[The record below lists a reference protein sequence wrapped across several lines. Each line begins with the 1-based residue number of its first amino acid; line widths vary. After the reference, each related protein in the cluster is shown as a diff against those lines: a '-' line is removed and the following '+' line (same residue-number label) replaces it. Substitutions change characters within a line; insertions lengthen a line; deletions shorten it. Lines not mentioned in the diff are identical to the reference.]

1 MAKEY
6 DGLKPQNLVQ
16 AAQADI
22 ARRKTNQELAIKRK
36 EHPDVLFPPYEGYV
50 FLKGHVRV
58 GDGVFGILALALE
71 HAKKLQLQEVDPPKK
86 RLSRI
91 IYGNPGLIR
100 DALKLERRKQ

>member
-22 ARRKTNQELAIKRK
+22 ARRRTNAELAVKRK
-36 EHPDVLFPPYEGYV
+36 EHPSVLFPPYERYV
-50 FLKGHVRV
+50 FLKEDVRA

-71 HAKKLQLQEVDPPKK
+71 RAKKLQLQEVNPPKK
-86 RLSRI
+86 RLSKI
-91 IYGNPGLIR
+91 IYGDPSLIR